1 MPSYEFPWDT
11 GPPAGARPAPPKEQA
26 AEPKPRGRRPNGP
39 GAGPRTASGPDWLYH
54 RLVVSGPGET
64 AEEFAAAARGAG
76 VVPWRLDFAAIE
88 EDVFVRAVSVPAHGR
103 SLSIEGCR
111 ILARQFREKVE
122 MRQARA
128 IALVGQSRACPFDLH
143 ALLPVPPPVL
153 DLGPLHPDSLRWL
166 ATNWGVTDGLRQV
179 AALDAPAPGRR
190 LPKGHAATGW
200 GFFTFGETPSAAI
213 ERIGAAWPALR
224 FALQPRPSA

>member
-1 MPSYEFPWDT
+1 VTLSYQFPWDT
-11 GPPAGARPAPPKEQA
+11 GPLDGERPAPPA

-54 RLVVSGPGET
+54 RLVVSGPGGT

-76 VVPWRLDFAAIE
+76 AIPWRLDFAAIE
-88 EDVFVRAVSVPAHGR
+88 EDIFARAVSVPASRR
-103 SLSIEGCR
+103 SLTVEGCR

-128 IALVGQSRACPFDLH
+128 IALAGKSLACPFDLH
-143 ALLPVPPPVL
+143 ALLPVPQPVL
-153 DLGPLHPDSLRWL
+153 DRGPLHPDALRWL
-166 ATNWGVTDGLRQV
+166 RTHWGVTDGLRQV
-179 AALDAPAPGRR
+179 AALDTPGPGRR
-190 LPKGHAATGW
+190 LPEGHAAIGW
-200 GFFTFGETPSAAI
+200 GFFTFGETPSAAVG
-213 ERIGAAWPALR
+213 RIGAAWPALR